1 MAVPEIHLREIARW
15 CEQRVPAH
23 VRDQVRVEYGTR
35 GSNVTI
41 FELRPPWKPELG
53 DEWSRRA
60 IAQLRYDGSSWRLYW
75 PDRNTRWHLLPDI
88 PAATAPGPLLAEM
101 SNPRQPFD

>member
-1 MAVPEIHLREIARW
+1 MAVPEIHLKQIARW
-15 CEQRVPAH
+15 CAQRVPER
-23 VRDQVRVEYGTR
+23 VRDQVRIEHSTR

-41 FELRPPWKPELG
+41 FELWQPDLG

-75 PDRNTRWHLLPDI
+75 PDRNTRWHLLPEV
-88 PAATAPGPLLAEM
+88 PAATTPGPLLAEFD
-101 SNPRQPFD
+101 NPARPFD